1 MMPLRALVRPREI
14 LIGAALMAL
23 AACAEAV
30 PSPTPLPTTFPT
42 RPVDAAATTAD
53 EFLAAWAASDFAAMH
68 ALLAP
73 EDRARYT
80 LEAFTALLASFSELT
95 DATAITY
102 TASSPELTAL
112 PPEPRS
118 PEFPPPTPTPAP
130 TVDPS
135 ASGQPAASESVEPS
149 ASAAPSVD
157 PDQPLEGPIPGVAV
171 EVDLRVTTGRFG
183 ELELDRAVTMT
194 HGRDGWQV
202 RWSPQ
207 ALFTELGRSGT
218 LRLERALGP
227 RGRIVGTDG
236 TVWAMTREDGV
247 RVYPQEWLA
256 GQTIGYV
263 SEVTAEDLETLAGEG
278 YLAGDVVGRSGL
290 EAGAEDLLRGTPGWT
305 LLAVAGDGTETAL
318 YETEVVPG
326 ASISITVRP
335 DVQLAAHNGVAA
347 YGQAATVAIDP
358 ASGDVWALASAPHFN
373 PNAMTLG
380 TTLGGQPLEPAGSA
394 QVFNKAVLAA
404 YPAGSSFKPFALAA
418 ALFTETVTPQSL
430 VTCPPTW
437 QYGDFTFRNY
447 MNHTLPGLVNLAQ
460 AMAFSC
466 NTTYMPLAYEVY
478 QRDETALTDL
488 LFEFGFGAP
497 TGIGYVIEET
507 GVVPDDE
514 WLAANDRGGYTAF
527 EQIQLAI
534 GQGAFLGTPLQLAN
548 AYAAIGNG
556 GTLWTPR
563 IVTAATL
570 PDGTVVEEVAP
581 TVVRE
586 ISVSDAHLAYI
597 TDTLV
602 AVTTLSYGTGTA
614 AFAGFGLPVAGKS
627 GTAETGTPDPHAW
640 FPAFAPAGQPT
651 ISVATVLPFIPL
663 GTGGSDAAPLV
674 RQVMA
679 AHFN

>member
-1 MMPLRALVRPREI
+1 MRQLRAILRPREM
-14 LIGAALMAL
+14 LIGALLLALV
-23 AACAEAV
+23 ACAEEL
-30 PSPTPLPTTFPT
+30 PSPTPLPTTFPAQ
-42 RPVDAAATTAD
+42 PADAAAATAD
-53 EFLAAWAASDFAAMH
+53 EFLAAWAAGDFAAMH

-73 EDRARYT
+73 EDQARYG
-80 LEAFTALLASFSELT
+80 LEAFTGLLTSFSELT
-95 DATAITY
+95 DANAITY
-102 TASSPELTAL
+102 TTAPPELTAL

-118 PEFPPPTPTPAP
+118 PDFPPPTPTPAP

-135 ASGQPAASESVEPS
+135 ASAQADASSSSAPA

-157 PDQPLEGPIPGVAV
+157 PDRPLEGPVPAVAV
-171 EVDLRVTTGRFG
+171 AVDLRVATARFG
-183 ELELDRAVTMT
+183 ELDLERAMTMT

-202 RWSPQ
+202 RWSPEQ
-207 ALFTELGRSGT
+207 LFPELGRSGT
-218 LRLERALGP
+218 LRLDRELGA
-227 RGRIVGTDG
+227 RGRIIGTDG
-236 TVWAMTREDGV
+236 TVWATMRDDGV

-256 GQTIGYV
+256 GQTIGYA

-278 YLAGDVVGRSGL
+278 YRAGDIVGRSGL
-290 EAGAEDLLRGTPGWT
+290 EAGAEALLRGTPGWT
-305 LLAVAGDGTETAL
+305 LVAVAGDGTETTL

-326 ASISITVRP
+326 ATITITLRP
-335 DVQLAAHNGVAA
+335 DVQLAAHNGVAG
-347 YGQAATVAIDP
+347 YGQAATAALDP
-358 ASGDVWALASAPHFN
+358 ASGDVWAMASAPLFN

-380 TTLGGQPLEPAGSA
+380 TTLAGEPLAAPGSA
-394 QVFNKAVLAA
+394 QIFNKAVLAA
-404 YPAGSSFKPFALAA
+404 YPAGSSFKPFTLAA
-418 ALFTETVTPQSL
+418 ALLTGTVTPQSL

-507 GVVPDDE
+507 GVVPDDA
-514 WLAANDRGGYTAF
+514 WLVANGRGGYTAF

-548 AYAAIGNG
+548 AFAAIGNG

-563 IVTAATL
+563 IVTVATL

-581 TVVRE
+581 TVARE
-586 ISVSDAHLAYI
+586 ISVSDADLAYV

-640 FPAFAPAGQPT
+640 FPAFAPAGAPT
-651 ISVATVLPFIPL
+651 IAAATVLPYIPL